1 MAVSKVVPHQ
11 RSPLNLS
18 VQSIRLIFYLID
30 CCLFPADLT
39 LVAICLSRDA
49 GKAIY
54 LYLEEIMYT
63 CFFRFTLLLLA
74 FAALFAAC
82 GADDNP
88 VDGDDQEHADAD
100 GFTLK
105 VDGNEIYRQ
114 FQGTHEGGITLK
126 VGEELDVLAMF
137 LDHDGDEFLPAAAE
151 EDDEH
156 DHDEEEVFAL
166 AIVEFDSS
174 IIEVHLYEDEGDE
187 HADEGE
193 DHEDELAEKF
203 TFEVK
208 GLIAGETTAKLQLLH
223 GDHPDFTGALL
234 IPVTVTP

>member
-1 MAVSKVVPHQ
+1 
-11 RSPLNLS
+11 
-18 VQSIRLIFYLID
+18 
-30 CCLFPADLT
+30 
-39 LVAICLSRDA
+39 
-49 GKAIY
+49 
-54 LYLEEIMYT
+54 MYT

-100 GFTLK
+100 GFILK

-137 LDHDGDEFLPAAAE
+137 LDHDGDEFLPEGAE
-151 EDDEH
+151 EEDEEH
-156 DHDEEEVFAL
+156 DHNEEEVFSL
-166 AIVEFDSS
+166 DLIEFDTS
-174 IIEVHLYEDEGDE
+174 IIEVHLYEGEGD
-187 HADEGE
+187 
-193 DHEDELAEKF
+193 DHEDDSAEEDEHHDDELAEKF

-208 GLIAGETTAKLQLLH
+208 GLKAGETTAKFQLLH